1 MFQKV
6 KQWIGFNPAKWV
18 RGTFL
23 MRRRI
28 SKWLLNNRIKANGD
42 RVGVVISPWLG
53 TSIPWYSIAIGLML
67 SKAGSRV
74 TFFVDDNM
82 FGNNQLRFRFVLG
95 CIGFAMKPLRKDFA
109 VSGLSLLS
117 DVEPIANQARE
128 SLRRLA
134 KLNATWELRGEME
147 GDGRD
152 GFEARCEFQF
162 VKAFPTIKKAVNSA
176 PFDLLFIPGG
186 VWGTSGIWSMLARE
200 AGIRI
205 GSYDAGGYRT
215 AMLAGNGIACQLQDI
230 PFAYREIQQNQDAES
245 WAFAKKEAQAEM
257 TRRKSGVDAFES
269 QIKGGGGGDARY
281 DHAIM
286 LALNSSWDSA
296 ALGLHAVFQDNTDW
310 IIQTVRFLLEQ
321 TEATVIVRQHPAE
334 RLEIGKTT
342 DDYRTLLTSHF
353 GDHPRLHFIAA
364 GDKINSYEL
373 LSRIRALVVYTST
386 IGIEAAANGLPVIT
400 SSNSYYS
407 DLGFVYKARNLETYQ
422 SLLRQACTGEL
433 QVTDES
439 KVNALVAYYLTQCCN
454 WIFTD
459 FNPSDF
465 HLWIRH
471 SIDYWSEDESGR
483 IIVEVLREG
492 IPVATINHR
501 IKLLESNS

>member
-1 MFQKV
+1 MLQKL
-6 KQWIGFNPAKWV
+6 KRLIGFNPVKWV

-23 MRRRI
+23 MRHQI
-28 SKWLLNNRIKANGD
+28 NNWLLKNKIETKGD
-42 RVGVVISPWLG
+42 CVGVVISPWLG

-74 TFFVDDNM
+74 TFIVDDNM
-82 FGNNQLRFRFVLG
+82 FGRNQLRFRFVLG
-95 CIGFAMKPLRKDFA
+95 CIGFAMKPLRKNFV
-109 VSGLSLLS
+109 VSDLSLIS
-117 DVEPIANQARE
+117 EVEPIAIHARE
-128 SLRRLA
+128 SLRQLA
-134 KLNATWELRGEME
+134 KLNATWELRGEM
-147 GDGRD
+147 DGNGREC
-152 GFEARCEFQF
+152 FESRCEVQF
-162 VKAFPTIKKAVNSA
+162 VKAFPSIKKAVDSA

-230 PFAYREIQQNQDAES
+230 PFAYREMQQNQDAES
-245 WAFAKKEAQAEM
+245 WAFAKKEAHAEM

-269 QIKGGGGGDARY
+269 QIKGSGGGDARY

-334 RLEIGKTT
+334 RLEIAKTT
-342 DDYRTLLTSHF
+342 DDYRTLLNSHF

-386 IGIEAAANGLPVIT
+386 IGIEAAANGVPVIT

-407 DLGFVYKARNLETYQ
+407 DLGFVYKASDLETYQ
-422 SLLRQACTGEL
+422 SLLKQGCTGEL

-439 KVNALVAYYLTQCCN
+439 KANALVAYYLTQCCN

-465 HLWIRH
+465 SLWIRH
-471 SIDYWSEDESGR
+471 SIDHWSEDESGR
-483 IIVEVLREG
+483 IIVEVLRNG
-492 IPVATINHR
+492 IPVATLNHQ
-501 IKLLESNS
+501 IKQLGSDS